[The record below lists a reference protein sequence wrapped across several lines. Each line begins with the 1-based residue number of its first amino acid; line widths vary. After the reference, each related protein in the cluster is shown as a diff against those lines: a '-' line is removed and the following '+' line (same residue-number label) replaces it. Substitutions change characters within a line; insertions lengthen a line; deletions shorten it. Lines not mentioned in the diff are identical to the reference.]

1 MSADLPAW
9 PDGKRVDVKAVEF
22 AIAAQGVRKNY
33 AGAAEGAGLNGF
45 DLQVPVGT
53 VCGLLGPNGAGKTT
67 AIRILTTL
75 LRPDSGRASVAG
87 FDVRAQPRQVRERIG
102 LVGQYAAVDEI
113 LTGRQN
119 LVMFARLSHFSSA
132 GAKRRADELLERFSL
147 ADTGK
152 KPVGK
157 YSGGMRR
164 RLDLAASLIV
174 APPVLF
180 VDEPTTGLDPAG
192 RREVWAAI
200 RDLVGSGTTV
210 LLTTQYL
217 EEADRLADRISML
230 RAGRVVTEGTPEEL
244 KSAIGGDWLDIVLA
258 DAEDVAATEVIA
270 GRIAS
275 GEVRVDGEAR
285 RVSVPVAERTRAL
298 VTMATALGDAGV
310 EPVDIT
316 LRRPTL
322 DEVFLHLMGEQT
334 PTGEE
339 TVIDHQTLTGER
351 AVIDDRAATDDRAGE
366 PPGGGDPAANRP
378 ASAGPATGTEA
389 TV

>member
-1 MSADLPAW
+1 M
-9 PDGKRVDVKAVEF
+9 KAVEF